1 MLNFSSHVNEFK
13 SCPLSYL
20 KPIKPRRNHKAY
32 WIRWGQTSQNKQ
44 CKEATERLGCPP
56 LYLSPCFCLPV
67 SLSLGFSSSPS
78 PPSQSTCLSLTL
90 PGGGEASVVLAAGT
104 RLGSILRGLHR
115 DRHHIG
121 VGREVSVAAARHLP
135 LGHDVVD
142 GCRGTTETSENTTV
156 AVGLLGDEKWSVF
169 RQTTV
174 DTKLRTRR

>member
-1 MLNFSSHVNEFK
+1 MGTDFSDETMHRGYGNTWF
-13 SCPLSYL
+13 
-20 KPIKPRRNHKAY
+20 
-32 WIRWGQTSQNKQ
+32 
-44 CKEATERLGCPP
+44 PP
-56 LYLSPCFCLPV
+56 LVSLSFCLPVYLSTCFCLPV

-78 PPSQSTCLSLTL
+78 PPSPSTRLSLTL

-104 RLGSILRGLHR
+104 RLGSVLRGLHR

-121 VGREVSVAAARHLP
+121 VGREVGVAAARHLP